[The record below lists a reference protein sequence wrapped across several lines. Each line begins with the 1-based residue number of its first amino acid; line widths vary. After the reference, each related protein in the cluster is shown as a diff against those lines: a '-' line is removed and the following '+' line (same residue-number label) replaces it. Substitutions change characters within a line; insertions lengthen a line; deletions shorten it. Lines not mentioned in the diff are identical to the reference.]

1 MGVALGRARR
11 GSAGLAPTPAEL
23 ARLGVRGAERAA
35 EQCRTVGLAD
45 PVRYARLWAGIG
57 AAGDPD
63 LALRGLLRLLEAVG
77 ETGELA
83 TALAEEPTFV
93 RRLVSV
99 LGASA
104 ALGEFL
110 IRHPQ
115 AWRSLAEAELPEPRV
130 WRPRLL
136 AAVGAAPTAEV
147 PVAAPA
153 SSVAREALRAA
164 WRAGLLVVAGADL
177 AGQVG
182 LEEVTGQLSA
192 LAAAALEAALA
203 VSRKALLERG
213 APAAAAREPLGVVGL
228 GKLGAGELNYVSDVD
243 VLFVAGPD
251 GRAGGVD
258 GVAAGADARTAAP
271 PGPPAAAG
279 DRTGQHDRSGQGDLS
294 GAPDRGGCAA
304 GLAVATRLAE
314 GLIAVCS
321 EPSAEGALFTVDVGL
336 RPEGRHGPLVRSLAS
351 HEAYYRRW
359 ARGWEFQ
366 ALLKARPVAGDAHLG
381 GEFCRR
387 LAPLVWSA
395 SGADGFVAGVQ
406 DMRRRVEHT
415 VAVATGDRELK
426 LGAGGLRDIE
436 FAVQL
441 LCLVHGRT
449 DASLRVAATLP
460 ALASLAAGGYVGRV
474 DAQGL
479 DRAYRWLR
487 TVEHRLQL
495 EHLRRTHTVPTDPVQ
510 VRWLARAC
518 GYAGEGPGGLECV
531 EAFEVDRVHMAA
543 EVRRLHEKLFY
554 RPLLAATARL
564 PADEARLDPERARE
578 RLEALG
584 FAEPA
589 AALRHIQALT
599 TGLSRRA
606 AIQRTLLPV
615 LLVDFA
621 AAADPDAGLLAFRQV
636 SEALGDTPWYLR
648 SLRDEGAVASRL
660 VRLLAGSR
668 YVAELLTRA
677 PEGVAML
684 AEESALAPRAE
695 PTLLAEALALVER
708 HRGASEW
715 EAGVA
720 AIRGLRRRELLRTS
734 AADALGLLGG
744 PEVGEALSAVTR
756 VTLEAALALALDKVG
771 AERRAQLPMSLAIV
785 ALGRLGGAELGYASD
800 ADVLFVHAPRPG
812 ADPADAAAA
821 AQAVAEE
828 VRRMLALPAPDPP
841 LVVDAALRPEGRQGP
856 LTRSLDS
863 YAAYYQRWAGVWEAQ
878 ALLRAAPAA
887 GDPFLTGSF
896 LALVDPVRYP
906 VRLSVQAW
914 TEIRHLK
921 ARMER
926 ERVPRGV
933 DPTRSLKFGPGGL
946 ADVEWAVQALQLRH
960 GHRIAGLRTPRTLTA
975 LRAAGDAGLLDPPE
989 VRLLEEAWVRASRVR
1004 DALTLL
1010 YGRPVDELPAAG
1022 SRELDGLVQLLGY
1035 PSPHAREWLEVYAAG
1050 AAAARALCRRVLTD
1064 G

>member
-1 MGVALGRARR
+1 M
-11 GSAGLAPTPAEL
+11 
-23 ARLGVRGAERAA
+23 RGAERVA
-35 EQCRTVGLAD
+35 EQCRQVGLAD
-45 PVRYARLWAGIG
+45 PVRHARLWAQIG

-77 ETGELA
+77 ETRELT

-99 LGASA
+99 LGASE

-115 AWRSLAEAELPEPRV
+115 AWRSLAEAGLPDARI

-136 AAVGAAPTAEV
+136 AAVGAAPTAAV
-147 PVAAPA
+147 PVAGAA

-164 WRAGLLVVAGADL
+164 WRAGLLVVAGEDL
-177 AGQVG
+177 AGQVE

-203 VSRKALLERG
+203 VSRKTLLERG
-213 APAAAAREPLGVVGL
+213 APATAAHEPLAVVGL

-251 GRAGGVD
+251 GAGPGVD
-258 GVAAGADARTAAP
+258 ATGAAF
-271 PGPPAAAG
+271 PGPPAPAG
-279 DRTGQHDRSGQGDLS
+279 EGAGQGEGSGQGEGA
-294 GAPDRGGCAA
+294 GAPGRAGPSA
-304 GLAVATRLAE
+304 GLALATRLAE

-321 EPSAEGALFTVDVGL
+321 APSAEGALFTVDVGL

-366 ALLKARPVAGDAHLG
+366 ALLKARPVAGDPRLG

-406 DMRRRVEHT
+406 DMRRRVAHT
-415 VAVATGDRELK
+415 VAPATGDRELK
-426 LGAGGLRDIE
+426 LAPGGLRDIE

-460 ALASLAAGGYVGRV
+460 ALASLAAGGYVGRA

-495 EHLRRTHTVPTDPVQ
+495 ERLRRTHTVPTDPAQ

-518 GYAGEGPGGLECV
+518 GYAGEGSGGLECV
-531 EAFEVDRVHMAA
+531 EAFEVDRVRVAA

-695 PTLLAEALALVER
+695 STLLAEALALVER

-720 AIRGLRRRELLRTS
+720 AIRGLRRRELLRTA

-771 AERRAQLPMSLAIV
+771 AERRAELPMSLAIV

-800 ADVLFVHAPRPG
+800 ADVLFVHAPRRA
-812 ADPADAAAA
+812 ADPADAAASA
-821 AQAVAEE
+821 HAVAEE

-863 YAAYYQRWAGVWEAQ
+863 YAAYYRRWAGVWEAQ

-887 GDPFLTGSF
+887 GDPTLAGRF
-896 LALVDPVRYP
+896 LAVVDPVRYP
-906 VRLSVQAW
+906 VRLPAQAW
-914 TEIRHLK
+914 AEIRHLK
-921 ARMER
+921 LRMER

-933 DPTRSLKFGPGGL
+933 DPGRSLKFGPGGL

-960 GHRIAGLRTPRTLTA
+960 GHRVAGLRTPRTLAA
-975 LRAAGDAGLLDPPE
+975 LRAASAAGLLDPPDA
-989 VRLLEEAWVRASRVR
+989 RLLEEAWVRASRVR

-1010 YGRPVDELPAAG
+1010 YGRPVDELPPAG

-1035 PSPHAREWLEVYAAG
+1035 PCPHARELLEDYAAG
-1050 AAAARALCRRVLTD
+1050 AAAARALCRRVLAD